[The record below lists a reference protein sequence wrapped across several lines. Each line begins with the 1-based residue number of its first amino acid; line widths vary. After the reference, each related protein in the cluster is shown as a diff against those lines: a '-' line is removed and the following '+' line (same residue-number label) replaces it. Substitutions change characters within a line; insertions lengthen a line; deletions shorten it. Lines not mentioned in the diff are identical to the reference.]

1 MEKTGNIQAGVEQC
15 KVFYFYVKFC
25 PLLQENINCP
35 WDIGDKPMELTDR
48 QTKTF
53 KNIDI
58 TLPGSPCDKV
68 GFLELNKPP
77 GIFCGFLKH
86 LSFEETHFSS

>member
-1 MEKTGNIQAGVEQC
+1 M
-15 KVFYFYVKFC
+15 
-25 PLLQENINCP
+25 NCS
-35 WDIGDKPMELTDR
+35 WDIGEKPMELTDT
-48 QTKTF
+48 QTKPF

-58 TLPGSPCDKV
+58 TLPGYLCDNV

-86 LSFEETHFSS
+86 LSFEEAHFSS